1 MKKEYLNVLL
11 ADDDEGNLILF
22 KNILQ
27 EFKIQVKVKTF
38 CNGKDLMIYLNE
50 NTVVPEVVFMNYSL
64 PLKNSLEC
72 LGEIK
77 SNQKFD
83 PMTIIVFND
92 NLSSEQEEEAF
103 VTGAN
108 VVMKKPDNYRDMKK
122 NITDIISITWQY
134 HTSGLNKNNFIMK
147 V

>member
-72 LGEIK
+72 LGIR
-77 SNQKFD
+77 
-83 PMTIIVFND
+83 
-92 NLSSEQEEEAF
+92 NL
-103 VTGAN
+103 
-108 VVMKKPDNYRDMKK
+108 
-122 NITDIISITWQY
+122 I
-134 HTSGLNKNNFIMK
+134 L
-147 V
+147 

>member
-1 MKKEYLNVLL
+1 M
-11 ADDDEGNLILF
+11 
-22 KNILQ
+22 
-27 EFKIQVKVKTF
+27 
-38 CNGKDLMIYLNE
+38 
-50 NTVVPEVVFMNYSL
+50 SW
-64 PLKNSLEC
+64 
-72 LGEIK
+72 
-77 SNQKFD
+77 NQKFD